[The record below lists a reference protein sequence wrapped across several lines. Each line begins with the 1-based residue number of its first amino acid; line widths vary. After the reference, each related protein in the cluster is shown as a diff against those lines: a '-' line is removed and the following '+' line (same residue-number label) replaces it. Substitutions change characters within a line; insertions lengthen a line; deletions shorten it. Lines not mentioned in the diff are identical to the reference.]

1 MTDHPLRS
9 KALHAV
15 AVAAALAGVW
25 VCGELVRHDAGIWPE
40 ASTSLFN
47 RVCQVWSSGVSMCD
61 TASSGGA
68 AIGIPIPTFSAAHG
82 IGVRRMR
89 MPLAFIGLAY
99 FVTFAIWL
107 TIVGRRR
114 ERDPWWRS
122 MPRTI
127 AVAGAIASALLLT
140 RMVTGHS
147 PACIWCM
154 IAHGLNFVLTGSLL
168 LAQPLRTPGTEC
180 TSPEFAGR
188 RVARTRLAGI
198 AIAAAVLAVGGM
210 WYHRHEQLA
219 LARNIR
225 SLTPYRDL
233 VVALRSDGNLLA
245 QEHYLA
251 APVDIP
257 PRPEGMPL
265 DASIVVFTDYNC
277 PACRCN
283 DRRLHAILDRVFAND
298 AHVTVRHVSRC
309 RACAAGEPGP
319 HAAGCAAAYAA
330 EAARLVGGDEA
341 FERMHAALFSAR
353 GPWPDERLVALAE
366 KIGLNGPRFRT
377 ALHGDAV
384 RATISADVAAAQALG
399 VDAVPAVFL
408 DGRRVGPLSAD
419 NPLFWKAVAAGG
431 HDAPGLADLSCA
443 AN

>member
-233 VVALRSDGNLLA
+233 PSRVQRRALLGVEHHLA
-245 QEHYLA
+245 G
-251 APVDIP
+251 PVDIC
-257 PRPEGMPL
+257 RGWRMP
-265 DASIVVFTDYNC
+265 STSTVFTDITR
-277 PACRCN
+277 PACYATTAACTR
-283 DRRLHAILDRVFAND
+283 HPLDRVSAN
-298 AHVTVRHVSRC
+298 AARTSPCGTC
-309 RACAAGEPGP
+309 RVAGAAGEPGL
-319 HAAGCAAAYAA
+319 HAEGCCAYAA
-330 EAARLVGGDEA
+330 EAARSAGGDEA
-341 FERMHAALFSAR
+341 F
-353 GPWPDERLVALAE
+353 
-366 KIGLNGPRFRT
+366 
-377 ALHGDAV
+377 
-384 RATISADVAAAQALG
+384 
-399 VDAVPAVFL
+399 
-408 DGRRVGPLSAD
+408 
-419 NPLFWKAVAAGG
+419 
-431 HDAPGLADLSCA
+431 
-443 AN
+443 